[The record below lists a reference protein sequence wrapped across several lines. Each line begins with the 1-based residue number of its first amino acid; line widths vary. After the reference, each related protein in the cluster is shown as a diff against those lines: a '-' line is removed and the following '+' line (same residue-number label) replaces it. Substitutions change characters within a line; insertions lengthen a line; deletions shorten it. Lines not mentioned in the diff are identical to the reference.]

1 MSLTSAS
8 RPERPGVGEDDADV
22 ARRQKLAAEIVAD
35 GLLTLLLRE
44 RLAALDAREA
54 EARAGAEAH
63 AQTSGSRDS
72 VAGRGGSSAVS
83 TSRDESPTVR

>member
-8 RPERPGVGEDDADV
+8 RPERPGVGDDDADV

-44 RLAALDAREA
+44 RLAALDARAA

-63 AQTSGSRDS
+63 AQTSG
-72 VAGRGGSSAVS
+72 VEIQLLAGAGLALCLPAGTRA
-83 TSRDESPTVR
+83 RR